1 VGQALR
7 TDTSLLFIVNYKTP
21 LSMVVSEFEEIHFLQ
36 YLDEHGTESIISRSD
51 FITRLIIT
59 STRDQTLGEWIHEV
73 LPDYGLETF
82 PKLQH
87 VQYDDGLGRVMEL
100 MLESNAR
107 EVCVMDDAN
116 KIVGVI
122 TYDQIVEHAV
132 HDFMLERTIK
142 ERRSVGA

>member
-1 VGQALR
+1 
-7 TDTSLLFIVNYKTP
+7 
-21 LSMVVSEFEEIHFLQ
+21 
-36 YLDEHGTESIISRSD
+36 
-51 FITRLIIT
+51 
-59 STRDQTLGEWIHEV
+59 
-73 LPDYGLETF
+73 
-82 PKLQH
+82 
-87 VQYDDGLGRVMEL
+87 